1 METRVCRSAQTA
13 RGDPGEGLP
22 ADLHGARSR
31 CEQPVEHADER
42 GLAGAG
48 EAHDDEDLAALDL
61 EAGVD
66 DGGGRV
72 GVQVGA
78 RAAIAQVSE
87 GFGAAAPEDLVQTFG
102 LQSDLVSHGLL
113 CLAAMSVRSWISGPS
128 VERRGA
134 IQGARAVQESRRWL
148 PLSNA

>member
-1 METRVCRSAQTA
+1 MSVYFSAYESMLSSYSMRA
-13 RGDPGEGLP
+13 VN
-22 ADLHGARSR
+22 AAS
-31 CEQPVEHADER
+31 ER
-42 GLAGAG
+42 LAGCAVTEINAEVVSE
-48 EAHDDEDLAALDL
+48 EAHDDEDLAALDF

-102 LQSDLVSHGLL
+102 LQRDLVSHGLL
-113 CLAAMSVRSWISGPS
+113 CLAAMSVRSWISSPS